1 MPDTADAP
9 NLFHGDIAM
18 LLSRR
23 ALISSAVAASGAA
36 MAGCG
41 GTQAE
46 PAPALS
52 PKSPYL
58 LVHGAWHGTWCW
70 GKISPALAAAGH
82 PVLAIDL
89 PGHGLNAA
97 FPAAFDVQPRTSA
110 LATELSPLAGI
121 TLADYAKAVADA
133 VDSLLAAGFP
143 APIVVGHSM
152 GGGAIHAAAE
162 LLGPGKIARLVYL
175 AAFMPK
181 DGQSMIAFPPD
192 PAAPPSLLT
201 PLLVSDPTVS
211 AALRLDPAST
221 DHSYR
226 AGLINLFYGQMD
238 AATARAA
245 LNLLSPDIPVG
256 PMVTPIG
263 TTAQRWGAIPRTYIR
278 TSADHVI
285 PPVAQDL
292 MVAQADAATPAN
304 KTQVLQLDSDHS
316 PFLSMPQQLIRALLS
331 LA

>member
-1 MPDTADAP
+1 M
-9 NLFHGDIAM
+9 LLHLIHREISM

-23 ALISSAVAASGAA
+23 TIIRTTLAASAA
-36 MAGCG
+36 TLAACG
-41 GTQAE
+41 ESQAQA
-46 PAPALS
+46 APAL
-52 PKSPYL
+52 KTPYL
-58 LVHGAWHGTWCW
+58 LVHGAWHGAWCW
-70 GKISPALAAAGH
+70 GKISPLLAAAGH

-97 FPAAFDVQPRTSA
+97 FPVAFDVQPRTSA

-121 TLADYAKAVADA
+121 TLADYAQAVANA
-133 VDSLLAAGFP
+133 VEALLAAGFP

-152 GGGAIHAAAE
+152 GGGVIHAAGE
-162 LLGPGKIARLVYL
+162 LLGPSKVARLIYL
-175 AAFMPK
+175 AAFMPQS
-181 DGQSMIAFPPD
+181 GQPMIAFPPD

-226 AGLINLFYGQMD
+226 AGLINLFYGQVN

-256 PMVTPIG
+256 PMVTPIA

-278 TSADHVI
+278 TSADNVI
-285 PPVAQDL
+285 LPMAQDL

-304 KTQVLQLDSDHS
+304 KTQVLRLDSDHS
-316 PFLSMPQQLIRALLS
+316 PFLSMPQQLAGALLS
-331 LA
+331 PT

>member
-1 MPDTADAP
+1 MLPHLIP
-9 NLFHGDIAM
+9 GDISM

-23 ALISSAVAASGAA
+23 TIIRTTLAASAA
-36 MAGCG
+36 ALAACG
-41 GTQAE
+41 ESQAE
-46 PAPALS
+46 AAPAL
-52 PKSPYL
+52 KTPYL
-58 LVHGAWHGTWCW
+58 LVHGAWHGAWCW
-70 GKISPALAAAGH
+70 GKISPLLAAAGH

-121 TLADYAKAVADA
+121 TLADYAQAVANA
-133 VDSLLAAGFP
+133 VEALLAAGFP

-152 GGGAIHAAAE
+152 GGGVIHAAGE
-162 LLGPGKIARLVYL
+162 LLGPSKVARLIYL
-175 AAFMPK
+175 AAFMPQS
-181 DGQSMIAFPPD
+181 GQPMIAFPPD

-226 AGLINLFYGQMD
+226 AGLINLFYGQVD
-238 AATARAA
+238 AVTARAA

-256 PMVTPIG
+256 PMVTPIA

-278 TSADHVI
+278 TSADNVI

-304 KTQVLQLDSDHS
+304 KTQVLRLDSDHS
-316 PFLSMPQQLIRALLS
+316 PFLSMPQQLARALLT
-331 LA
+331 LT

>member
-1 MPDTADAP
+1 
-9 NLFHGDIAM
+9 M

-23 ALISSAVAASGAA
+23 AILKSTIAASGAA
-36 MAGCG
+36 LAGCAEA
-41 GTQAE
+41 QAE
-46 PAPALS
+46 PAPT

-70 GKISPALAAAGH
+70 GKISALLAAAGH

-162 LLGPGKIARLVYL
+162 LLGPSKVARLIYV

-181 DGQSMIAFPPD
+181 DGQPMIAFPPD

-201 PLLVSDPTVS
+201 PLLRSDPTVS

-221 DHSYR
+221 DDSYR
-226 AGLINLFYGQMD
+226 AALINLFYGQVD
-238 AATARAA
+238 VLTARAA
-245 LNLLSPDIPVG
+245 LNLRSPDIPVG
-256 PMVTPIG
+256 PMVTPIA
-263 TTAQRWGAIPRTYIR
+263 TTVQRWGAIPRTYIR
-278 TSADHVI
+278 TSADNVI
-285 PPVAQDL
+285 PPVAQDV
-292 MVAQADAATPAN
+292 MVAQADAATPTN
-304 KTQVLQLDSDHS
+304 KTQVLRLDSDHS
-316 PFLSMPQQLIRALLS
+316 PFLSMPQQLARALLT
-331 LA
+331 L

>member
-1 MPDTADAP
+1 
-9 NLFHGDIAM
+9 M

-23 ALISSAVAASGAA
+23 AIISSALAASGAA
-36 MAGCG
+36 LAGCS

-46 PAPALS
+46 PARVLV
-52 PKSPYL
+52 PKSPFL

-70 GKISPALAAAGH
+70 GKISPLLAAAGH

-97 FPAAFDVQPRTSA
+97 FPAAFYVQPRTAA
-110 LATELSPLAGI
+110 LATELSPIAGI
-121 TLADYAKAVADA
+121 TLADYARAVANA

-181 DGQSMIAFPPD
+181 DGQPMVAFPPD
-192 PAAPPSLLT
+192 KQAPPSLLT
-201 PLLVSDPTVS
+201 PLLRSDPGVTG
-211 AALRLDPAST
+211 ALRLDPAST
-221 DHSYR
+221 DDRYR
-226 AGLINLFYGQMD
+226 AGLINLFYGKVD

-245 LNLLSPDIPVG
+245 LNLLSPDIPIG
-256 PMVTPIG
+256 AMVTPIA
-263 TTAQRWGAIPRTYIR
+263 TSVQRWGAIPRTYIR
-278 TSADHVI
+278 TSADNTI
-285 PPVAQDL
+285 PPAIQDL
-292 MVAQADAATPAN
+292 MVAQADTATPAN

-316 PFLSMPQQLIRALLS
+316 PFLSMPQQLVRALLS
-331 LA
+331 VA